1 MVIYPTSLVKFLVL
15 KTYDML
21 EALHLLIAFMKS
33 LLIYRHPSLPDESI
47 LHFSRARPP
56 ELAHSFDTSAV

>member
-1 MVIYPTSLVKFLVL
+1 MVIYPASFVRFLVL

-21 EALHLLIAFMKS
+21 EALHQLIAFMKS